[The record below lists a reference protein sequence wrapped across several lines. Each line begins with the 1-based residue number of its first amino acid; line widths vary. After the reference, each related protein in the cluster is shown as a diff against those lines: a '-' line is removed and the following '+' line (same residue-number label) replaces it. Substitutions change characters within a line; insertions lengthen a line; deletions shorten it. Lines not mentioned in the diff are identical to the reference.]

1 MKALLFYAITAFALN
16 AIKAEDQQCPE
27 LNDENISCQ
36 DMSYLILENNGRNVP
51 LGLQCMGYA
60 KYLSPTFAAAKQN
73 INLTTL
79 IDFEFELLKLTQ
91 LDQEKN
97 VRLNY
102 FYYIQGVPTSL
113 GYAKCNVLKLRKVF
127 ERSELRLQKDPKKGE
142 ISNSNDV
149 TLFWVFL

>member
-1 MKALLFYAITAFALN
+1 MKALLFYGITAFALN

-91 LDQEKN
+91 LDQDKN

-102 FYYIQGVPTSL
+102 LYYIQGVPTSL
-113 GYAKCNVLKLRKVF
+113 GYAKCKLRKVC
-127 ERSELRLQKDPKKGE
+127 ERSELCLMKEPRKSGKLVILKR
-142 ISNSNDV
+142 
-149 TLFWVFL
+149 

>member
-102 FYYIQGVPTSL
+102 YIICTQCLKITQ
-113 GYAKCNVLKLRKVF
+113 NVALAFSTNFCPIKSDMSGNTV
-127 ERSELRLQKDPKKGE
+127 
-142 ISNSNDV
+142 
-149 TLFWVFL
+149 

>member
-1 MKALLFYAITAFALN
+1 MKALLFYGITAFALN

-102 FYYIQGVPTSL
+102 YIIHSV
-113 GYAKCNVLKLRKVF
+113 
-127 ERSELRLQKDPKKGE
+127 
-142 ISNSNDV
+142 
-149 TLFWVFL
+149 